1 MVNSDVAE
9 WRADRRVQV
18 CRNGVHQYCGDD
30 VVRVFLSPFNEVDRS
45 NFMDR
50 PASHHATCRYDR
62 VRLDR
67 LPVGLSHYPVDTL
80 NAAGWTPA
88 LLDEEA
94 VSFGTEVSMAW
105 CEPDGGSSKP
115 TVERRIQTEISCMVE
130 PCPKS
135 VTARESYNN

>member
-1 MVNSDVAE
+1 
-9 WRADRRVQV
+9 
-18 CRNGVHQYCGDD
+18 
-30 VVRVFLSPFNEVDRS
+30 
-45 NFMDR
+45 MDM

-62 VRLDR
+62 VRLDGQ
-67 LPVGLSHYPVDTL
+67 PVGLSHHPVDTL
-80 NAAGWTPA
+80 NAAGWIPLA

-115 TVERRIQTEISCMVE
+115 TVERRIQTEISCTVE